1 MLLGTTAQSRLD
13 FTGGRAG
20 AEVLAAAAASLQA
33 KAGWSPWGIGGTGL
47 IDRKFLDLVGLVKQL
62 ISTDA
67 DA

>member
-1 MLLGTTAQSRLD
+1 MGRSD
-13 FTGGRAG
+13 FAGGKAG

-47 IDRKFLDLVGLVKQL
+47 IDRKFTDLVGAVKRL